1 MTRLIRPLLGAMTVA
16 AGVTAAGYVGLVTGA
31 CPLDL
36 GIGRRVRP
44 LGPQLVEVA
53 APREAVFDL
62 IAEPYLGRAPR
73 ALADK
78 VRVLERGS
86 DMVLAAHFTPLGGR
100 LGLVAQTV
108 ETVRFS
114 RPERVDFR
122 LVRGPV
128 PHVVEAFTLAEQPGG
143 AGTLLGY
150 HGEIAADLWRLGPVV
165 ERVGGAPLG
174 ADGRGVA
181 GGGQGRSG
189 AARGSIRGTP
199 APTRGPAAASS
210 GEWGDVVRRLWRTPP
225 RKPPACASGRP
236 SLAAAS

>member
-1 MTRLIRPLLGAMTVA
+1 MAPSTRRLLGTATVA

-36 GIGRRVRP
+36 GIGRRPRP

-108 ETVRFS
+108 ETVRFT

-143 AGTLLGY
+143 AGTLLAY
-150 HGEIAADLWRLGPVV
+150 HGEIAADLWRLGQRWS
-165 ERVGGAPLG
+165 ELVG
-174 ADGRGVA
+174 RRWEQTVA
-181 GGGQGRSG
+181 
-189 AARGSIRGTP
+189 A
-199 APTRGPAAASS
+199 
-210 GEWGDVVRRLWRTPP
+210 
-225 RKPPACASGRP
+225 
-236 SLAAAS
+236 SLAAVKAEAERRAASAARRRPRGHQPPPAGR